1 MLRTTLGVAAAVVL
15 AVPTL
20 LSTPIPVSQK
30 PAVGAAAPEIDGQVW
45 FNHIGKA
52 PNLASLRG
60 RAILL
65 EFWAT
70 W

>member
-1 MLRTTLGVAAAVVL
+1 MLLRTLGVAATVVL
-15 AVPTL
+15 AMPAL
-20 LSTPIPVSQK
+20 LSTPIQGSQK
-30 PAVGAAAPEIDGQVW
+30 PAVGAPAPEIDGQVW

-60 RAILL
+60 QAILL

>member
-1 MLRTTLGVAAAVVL
+1 MLRSTLGIAAAVVL
-15 AVPTL
+15 AVPAL
-20 LSTPIPVSQK
+20 FSTPIQEGQK
-30 PAVGAAAPEIDGQVW
+30 PAVGTPAPEIDGQVW

-52 PNLASLRG
+52 PSLATLRG
-60 RAILL
+60 QAILL